1 LEDILS
7 KKERIMAIV
16 KTRLQEIA
24 EKYGDA
30 RRTKIE
36 DAEDD
41 IDVEDL
47 IAEEEQVI
55 TLSKRGYVR
64 RLPIDIFKLQ
74 GRGGKGVIGTG
85 LKDEDFVEKV
95 FTASTHSYLLV
106 FTNKGRLHWIK
117 VYKLPE
123 GSRKGKGTPIV
134 NFLGLV
140 NGEKVSAIV
149 PVRKFAEGFYLVFC
163 TKQGIINKMD
173 LCLFS
178 NVRKAG
184 VNAITLLDG
193 DELASVLLVQS
204 ENNLMIATEGGSAL
218 TFPPTAFRST
228 GRGSRGVRG
237 IRLEEGDS
245 VIGMVDIKKNS
256 LVLTISENGFA
267 KRTDPEEYRVT
278 NRGGKGVTNMKVTDK
293 TGKAIFVDAV
303 LPDYDIII
311 STKEGQMI
319 RIDLDSIR
327 ETGRSAQGVK
337 AITLSEGDF
346 VRDAAA
352 IPSVEDIEA
361 ESGAEKATFEQAHEV
376 SAESRNS
383 IDDVPL
389 AGSSALD
396 ENADENAKDEPQ
408 NDDDI

>member
-1 LEDILS
+1 
-7 KKERIMAIV
+7 
-16 KTRLQEIA
+16 
-24 EKYGDA
+24 
-30 RRTKIE
+30 
-36 DAEDD
+36 
-41 IDVEDL
+41 
-47 IAEEEQVI
+47 
-55 TLSKRGYVR
+55 
-64 RLPIDIFKLQ
+64 
-74 GRGGKGVIGTG
+74 
-85 LKDEDFVEKV
+85 
-95 FTASTHSYLLV
+95 
-106 FTNKGRLHWIK
+106 
-117 VYKLPE
+117 
-123 GSRKGKGTPIV
+123 V
-134 NFLGLV
+134 NFLELTE
-140 NGEKVSAIV
+140 GEKVSAIV

-163 TKQGIINKMD
+163 TKQGIINKMN
-173 LCLFS
+173 LGLFS

-193 DELASVLLVQS
+193 DELVSTLLVQA
-204 ENNLMIATEGGSAL
+204 ENNLMIATKGGMAI

-237 IRLEEGDS
+237 IRLEDGDS

-278 NRGGKGVTNMKVTDK
+278 NRGGKGVVNMKITDK
-293 TGKAIFVDAV
+293 TGEAIFVDAV

-337 AITLSEGDF
+337 AITLSDGDF

-376 SAESRNS
+376 SAGGS

-389 AGSSALD
+389 AGS
-396 ENADENAKDEPQ
+396 NASDENAKDELQ